1 MPNLSDLPG
10 LPGQAVSKIQQ
21 YVERGAAELHYVRKI
36 FESGAF
42 RLEPPQNYAAMAV
55 EIRKWGE
62 FGMLPSLNARRHPDR
77 AACIDDDGEF
87 TFKELDEAAHAVA
100 NGLIEKGVK
109 GGDGV
114 AILAR
119 NSRWFLIAYFGA
131 ARVGARII
139 LLNSEFSGP
148 QIKEVSERE
157 DAKLIIYDDEYT
169 KAVQK
174 AEPELGKL
182 RALGTNPDSDESSG
196 SKDETLA
203 DLIERSSKDPAPKA
217 SRHASIIILTSG
229 TTGTPKGAN
238 RSTPPT
244 LAPVG
249 GILSHVPFKANEVT
263 SLPAPM
269 FHALGFLHGTI
280 AMFLGSTLVLRRKFK
295 PPLVLEDIEKHKVTA
310 MVVVPVMLSR
320 ILDAI
325 EKMDKK
331 PDLSTLKI
339 VFVSGSALGADLA
352 ERALEDLGPVIY
364 NMYGSTEIA
373 FATIAEPKHLQHNSS
388 TVGPV
393 VKGVKVKIYD
403 DNGKELPQGEIGRIF
418 VGNAFPFEGY
428 TGGGKK
434 QIIDGLLS
442 SGDVGY
448 FGDDGLLYISGRDDE
463 MIVSGGENVF
473 PAEVEDL
480 LNGHPDVVEATAI
493 GVEDKEW
500 GHRLRA
506 FVVKKGDADVDEDTL
521 KHYVRDHLARY
532 KVPREVI
539 FLDELPRNPTGKILK
554 RELREMDPEDSGS
567 GGKGG
572 KSKSD
577 SKSKA
582 DGGGKAKDGADKAK
596 TDEADK
602 KDDKDDK
609 AKADGADKK
618 DDKAD
623 KESEKAE

>member
-1 MPNLSDLPG
+1 MPNPLE
-10 LPGQAVSKIQQ
+10 LPGQTVAKIQQ

-36 FESGAF
+36 FEAGAF
-42 RLEPPQNYAAMAV
+42 RLEPPQNYAAMAN
-55 EIRKWGE
+55 EIYKWGE
-62 FGMLPSLNARRHPDR
+62 FGMLPSLNARRTPDR
-77 AACIDDDGEF
+77 AALIDEDGEF
-87 TFKELDEAAHAVA
+87 SYRELDEAAHAVA
-100 NGLIEKGVK
+100 NGLIDLGVK

-119 NSRWFLIAYFGA
+119 NHRWFVIANYGA

-157 DAKLIIYDDEYT
+157 GAKVIIYDDEYT
-169 KAVQK
+169 KAVSQ

-182 RALGTNPDSDESSG
+182 RALGVNPDSDEPSG
-196 SKDETLA
+196 STDETLA
-203 DLIERSSKDPAPKA
+203 DLIARSSKEPAPKA
-217 SRHASIIILTSG
+217 SKHASIIILTSG

-269 FHALGFLHGTI
+269 FHALGYLHATI

-295 PPLVLEDIEKHKVTA
+295 PPLVLEDIEKHKATA

-320 ILDAI
+320 ILDTL

-331 PDLSTLKI
+331 PDLSSLKI
-339 VFVSGSALGADLA
+339 IFVSGSQLGAELA
-352 ERALEDLGPVIY
+352 TRALKDIGPVIY

-373 FATIAEPKHLQHNSS
+373 FATIAGPKDLEKNAA

-393 VKGVKVKIYD
+393 VKGVKVKIFD
-403 DNGKELPQGEIGRIF
+403 DNGKELPQGQVGRIF

-428 TGGGKK
+428 TGGGGK
-434 QIIDGLLS
+434 QITDGPLS

-448 FGDDGLLYISGRDDE
+448 FDEDGLLFISGRDDE

-480 LNGHPDVVEATAI
+480 ITGHPEVVEATAI

-506 FVVKKGDADVDEDTL
+506 FVVKKDGADLDEDAV

-539 FLDELPRNPTGKILK
+539 FLDELPRNPTGKVLK
-554 RELREMDPEDSGS
+554 RELREMEID
-567 GGKGG
+567 
-572 KSKSD
+572 
-577 SKSKA
+577 
-582 DGGGKAKDGADKAK
+582 
-596 TDEADK
+596 
-602 KDDKDDK
+602 
-609 AKADGADKK
+609 
-618 DDKAD
+618 
-623 KESEKAE
+623 